1 MTVSRSYDNNIWYV
15 TGIYR
20 TYLSTT
26 LSHKRLSEKK
36 KITMVKPFAGSSG
49 MDISNIAA
57 PPRQPLRD
65 GLIEGAYEGFYLIM

>member
-1 MTVSRSYDNNIWYV
+1 MVC
-15 TGIYR
+15 YR
-20 TYLSTT
+20 YLSY
-26 LSHKRLSEKK
+26 LFIYYFISQ
-36 KITMVKPFAGSSG
+36 KINMVKPFAGSSG

>member
-1 MTVSRSYDNNIWYV
+1 MITTYGMLQVSIV
-15 TGIYR
+15 LIYLLL
-20 TYLSTT
+20 YLTA
-26 LSHKRLSEKK
+26 KKK

>member
-1 MTVSRSYDNNIWYV
+1 MITTYGMLR
-15 TGIYR
+15 YR
-20 TYLSTT
+20 YLSYLFIYYFINLTKD
-26 LSHKRLSEKK
+26 LAKKK

>member
-1 MTVSRSYDNNIWYV
+1 MITTYGMLQVSIV
-15 TGIYR
+15 LIYLLL
-20 TYLSTT
+20 YLTKD
-26 LSHKRLSEKK
+26 LAKKK

-57 PPRQPLRD
+57 PHRQPLRD